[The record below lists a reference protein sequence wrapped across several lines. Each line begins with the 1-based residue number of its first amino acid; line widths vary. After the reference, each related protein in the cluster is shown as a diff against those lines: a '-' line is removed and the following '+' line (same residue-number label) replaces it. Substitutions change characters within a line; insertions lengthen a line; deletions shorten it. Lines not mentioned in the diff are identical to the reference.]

1 MPSSE
6 IALWCEIACFDEQ
19 EEHPLFLY
27 PYLTDSG
34 NCQNTRNMQQTI
46 NFEAQ
51 AQTTRPAINVRATIQ
66 RKIKSL
72 NLWLHQKQNKKNKAN
87 ICNVQNFFLSL
98 PCQKITS
105 GTDTAESPRHFLYP
119 HFSENNITAPC
130 RVFGND
136 PGSSACKTLTTRS
149 AVSLCQNLQVMATT
163 INATRT
169 AQRSFSL
176 KEWMNGK
183 SNFYTHICGFPVT
196 RRLVLRVNTVSLCLI
211 LAAIAVEQRP
221 LVAIT
226 SALCAGWLVY
236 RINKTDKKGGNA

>member
-51 AQTTRPAINVRATIQ
+51 AQTVRPALNVRATIQ
-66 RKIKSL
+66 RKIKTL
-72 NLWLHQKQNKKNKAN
+72 NHWLDQKSEFYSR
-87 ICNVQNFFLSL
+87 I
-98 PCQKITS
+98 
-105 GTDTAESPRHFLYP
+105 AE
-119 HFSENNITAPC
+119 FS
-130 RVFGND
+130 
-136 PGSSACKTLTTRS
+136 
-149 AVSLCQNLQVMATT
+149 
-163 INATRT
+163 
-169 AQRSFSL
+169 
-176 KEWMNGK
+176 
-183 SNFYTHICGFPVT
+183 VT
-196 RRLVLRVNTVSLCLI
+196 RRLVLRVNAVTLCLM

-226 SALCAGWLVY
+226 SALCAGWMVY
-236 RINKTDKKGGNA
+236 RINKTDKKGGKK